1 MSLFHSFTKC
11 IFTILH
17 LPHIKIRDEVKR
29 NRSKISE
36 ITYFLQIQRE
46 EMERA
51 INIPQI
57 DEDMQDE
64 N

>member
-1 MSLFHSFTKC
+1 MYLFHLSHTLYTQF
-11 IFTILH
+11 F
-17 LPHIKIRDEVKR
+17 RDEVKR